1 MRDDFPFA
9 IIIKFGNRAIELSS
23 QACVSPEMKVA
34 VFALVLMPLICGA
47 AEPLLP
53 TAEGMTWNYDL
64 VQERPSSSLDLTEPN
79 EQERLRVTYRL
90 GGIQKI
96 DNKDLQRLEIYRGDT
111 LDSIDLLAVEERGI
125 VCPAR
130 TDSKGSIT
138 KLIPPQMM
146 LSTPLKT
153 GTSWDFDGTI
163 GDTKVNQRYEIRGE
177 EDIAVPA
184 GKFHA
189 WRIHCEQTSPRA
201 ASIDRWFVPGT
212 GFVKVV
218 TTINGPS
225 GLLLQK
231 TSLDLKETPK
241 IKAQPETKSAAESGK
256 LSVGLSKEPAGDF
269 TTSFTSNTPAIYARW
284 QGSGLHAPA
293 NIRAVL
299 IAETVANVAT
309 GHEMDE
315 DSAVASAS
323 NSRGTLTLDRPDEGW
338 VPGNYRVDFF
348 VDDAPAGTVKLKI
361 SK

>member
-1 MRDDFPFA
+1 MKIA
-9 IIIKFGNRAIELSS
+9 
-23 QACVSPEMKVA
+23 VS
-34 VFALVLMPLICGA
+34 ALVLMPLICGA

-53 TAEGMTWNYDL
+53 TAEGTTWNYDL
-64 VQERPSSSLDLTEPN
+64 VQEKPSDSLDLTEPN
-79 EQERLRVTYRL
+79 EREQIAVTYRL

-111 LDSIDLLAVEERGI
+111 LDSIDLIAVEERGI

-130 TDSKGSIT
+130 ANPQGAIT
-138 KLIPPQMM
+138 KFIPPQMM
-146 LSTPLKT
+146 LSAPVTKGKHWKFE
-153 GTSWDFDGTI
+153 GTVGETEVSQD
-163 GDTKVNQRYEIRGE
+163 YETVGE

-189 WRIHCEQTSPRA
+189 WRIHCEQTSPRS

-231 TSLDLKETPK
+231 TSLDLTEPPK
-241 IKAQPETKSAAESGK
+241 IKAQPKAKSATESRK

-269 TTSFTSNTPAIYARW
+269 TTSFASSTPVIYARW
-284 QGSGLHAPA
+284 QGSGLHVPA

-299 IAETVANVAT
+299 IAEAVANVGT
-309 GHEMDE
+309 GYEMEE
-315 DSAVASAS
+315 DSAVAPAS
-323 NSRGTLTLDRPDEGW
+323 DSRGALTLDRPDEGW